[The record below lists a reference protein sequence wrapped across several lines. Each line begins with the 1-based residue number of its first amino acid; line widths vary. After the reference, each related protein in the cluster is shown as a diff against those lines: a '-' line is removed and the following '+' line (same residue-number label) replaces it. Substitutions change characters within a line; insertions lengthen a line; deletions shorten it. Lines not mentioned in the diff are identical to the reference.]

1 MERFKRKLTL
11 LNIPVLEI
19 KDLTELEEALLE
31 FRKERRVTQSQ
42 AVVSGQ
48 NNDSD
53 LWKNSSEI
61 PLFDLLLGVEESSIL
76 FTENKIFREFLKR
89 DDNKVSVL
97 VLKERNI
104 VENIEVALYK
114 INNGSYFYGKVL
126 EILEPKDIPKNC
138 IVLITKN

>member
-31 FRKERRVTQSQ
+31 FKKERRVTQSQ
-42 AVVSGQ
+42 AAIAGQ
-48 NNDSD
+48 NNESD

-61 PLFDLLLGVEESSIL
+61 PSLDLLLGVEESSIL
-76 FTENKIFREFLKR
+76 FTESEVFRDFVNRNENQLLA
-89 DDNKVSVL
+89 L
-97 VLKERNI
+97 VLKKRHI